1 MCMSDCMGA
10 VNILEP
16 QTGMICT
23 PEEPEEPEGYEV
35 DYIIFG

>member
-1 MCMSDCMGA
+1 MGA

-23 PEEPEEPEGYEV
+23 PEEPEGYEV